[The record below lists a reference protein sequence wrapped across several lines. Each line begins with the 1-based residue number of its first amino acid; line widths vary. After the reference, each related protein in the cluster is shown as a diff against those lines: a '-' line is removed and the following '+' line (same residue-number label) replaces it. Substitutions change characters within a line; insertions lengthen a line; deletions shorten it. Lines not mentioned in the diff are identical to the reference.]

1 VKNPAENMT
10 WLVVED
16 DASFRD
22 IVTTMCELWGV
33 GTIVFSDGQQA
44 ANWLDGPAKE
54 EKKLPNLALLDIR
67 MPGLQGHEVAARIRR
82 HPRLANMG
90 IILMTAYELPGEEQE
105 RVMEEL
111 MKIGRG
117 IIDKR
122 QEGKETKEAR
132 GTEETKEPK
141 EAGGTE
147 ETKEARGTKEAKEP
161 KESKESKKPEEP
173 KDPKPK

>member
-1 VKNPAENMT
+1 MT

-44 ANWLDGPAKE
+44 ATWLDGPAKE
-54 EKKLPNLALLDIR
+54 AEKLPDLALLDIR

-82 HPRLANMG
+82 HPRLADIG
-90 IILMTAYELPGEEQE
+90 IILMTAYELPGDEQE
-105 RVMEEL
+105 RVMAASGADMLMFKPLPMMEEL
-111 MKIGRG
+111 MKIGRD

-122 QEGKETKEAR
+122 QREKQGKQDKKDEQGKKTKP
-132 GTEETKEPK
+132 G
-141 EAGGTE
+141 
-147 ETKEARGTKEAKEP
+147 
-161 KESKESKKPEEP
+161 
-173 KDPKPK
+173 

>member
-1 VKNPAENMT
+1 VKNPTENMT

-33 GTIVFSDGQQA
+33 RTIVFSDGQQA
-44 ANWLDGPAKE
+44 ATWLDGPAKE
-54 EKKLPNLALLDIR
+54 EKELPDLALLDIR

-82 HPRLANMG
+82 HPRLASMG

-105 RVMEEL
+105 RVMAVSDADLLMFKPLPMMEEL
-111 MKIGRG
+111 MKIGRD

-122 QEGKETKEAR
+122 QA
-132 GTEETKEPK
+132 
-141 EAGGTE
+141 
-147 ETKEARGTKEAKEP
+147 TKEAKKP
-161 KESKESKKPEEP
+161 KKS

>member
-1 VKNPAENMT
+1 MNNRTESMI

-44 ANWLDGPAKE
+44 ATWLDGPAKE
-54 EKKLPNLALLDIR
+54 SDKLPDLALLDIR

-105 RVMEEL
+105 RVMAASGADLLMFKPLPMMEEL

-117 IIDKR
+117 IIDRRRKDEKDE
-122 QEGKETKEAR
+122 QD
-132 GTEETKEPK
+132 
-141 EAGGTE
+141 
-147 ETKEARGTKEAKEP
+147 
-161 KESKESKKPEEP
+161 KKP
-173 KDPKPK
+173 KPG